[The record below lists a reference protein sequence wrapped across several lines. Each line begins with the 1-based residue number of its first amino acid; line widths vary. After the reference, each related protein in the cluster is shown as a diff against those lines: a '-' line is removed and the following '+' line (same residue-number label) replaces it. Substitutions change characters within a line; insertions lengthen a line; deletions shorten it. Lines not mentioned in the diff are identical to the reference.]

1 MVNLYTNVVYLRKSD
16 KFPLN
21 DGMDM
26 DLRDMSSSELT
37 SLVDDTRAEIRFRQQ
52 EQKRQEKA
60 RRRAAQNRQDRIGVV
75 LRRLDE
81 QDLKVIADDPRTSG
95 VNESNYWRR
104 VDELWSLGVSK
115 DEVVELAQDELERRR
130 RERAR
135 RRRRR
140 RREEQQEDRPLTD
153 GGVRSHQARA
163 RQHGE
168 TIQIGGFTIGQEH
181 LVLAVII
188 FLGAM
193 VSGAIGARAD

>member
-1 MVNLYTNVVYLRKSD
+1 
-16 KFPLN
+16 
-21 DGMDM
+21 M
-26 DLRDMSSSELT
+26 DLRDLSASEL
-37 SLVDDTRAEIRFRQQ
+37 SRLRDDARAEIRSRQH
-52 EQKRQEKA
+52 EQKQQEKA
-60 RRRAAQNRQDRIGVV
+60 RRRAAQNRKDRIGVV

-81 QDLKVIADDPRTSG
+81 HELKVIADDPRTSG

-104 VDELWSLGVSK
+104 VDELWSLGISK
-115 DEVVELAQDELERRR
+115 DEVVGLAQEELQRR

-135 RRRRR
+135 RRRR
-140 RREEQQEDRPLTD
+140 EQHEDDRPLRAD

-168 TIQIGGFTIGQEH
+168 KIQVGGFTIGQEH